1 MPMRHINTVESKHI
15 SEEPTSHFA
24 GWWQR
29 FSSPDRIPKA
39 LSEYV
44 SQDLKK
50 KQVSAAK
57 QVQKK
62 GTQSVWLS

>member
-1 MPMRHINTVESKHI
+1 MPMRHINTIEPKSI

-24 GWWQR
+24 GWWQH
-29 FSSPDRIPKA
+29 FSSLDRIPKA
-39 LSEYV
+39 LSEFV

-57 QVQKK
+57 QVEKK
-62 GTQSVWLS
+62 GTQAAWLS